1 MCGKSIASFF
11 PFEFV
16 LVRRKKEIT
25 KVESGQRNVQREG
38 QNVEEA
44 HQRVDRQNKTDE
56 RNILLIS
63 STCRSVL
70 KTALT
75 PRKK

>member
-38 QNVEEA
+38 QNVEEK
-44 HQRVDRQNKTDE
+44 HKQRDKT
-56 RNILLIS
+56 
-63 STCRSVL
+63 
-70 KTALT
+70 
-75 PRKK
+75 